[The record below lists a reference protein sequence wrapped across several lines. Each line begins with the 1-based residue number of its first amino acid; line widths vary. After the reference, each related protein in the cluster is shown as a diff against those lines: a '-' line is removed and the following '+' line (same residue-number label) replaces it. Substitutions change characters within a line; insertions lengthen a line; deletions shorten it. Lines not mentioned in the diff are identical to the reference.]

1 METKLKTTFFN
12 TSFKSWI
19 MTLIL
24 SMSMLSCL
32 PAQKK
37 TQCGENEAFNA
48 TKRKCV
54 PVIGASTSNTVFIGS
69 KFPSNSY
76 SISKSAALPQTHTV
90 AVSDVYGYGFTVDW
104 FVHASGSTSTI
115 PQLQGSVTF
124 PFYPSNFGPGT
135 YIIEAIV
142 YDEDGINQLDSTTW
156 NVIVEN
162 LAAPTLTSASP
173 AGGAISY
180 LNTITTTRTH
190 SVVISSP
197 DLEDGNYYIY
207 QDGVLAGQGPFN
219 AATTLVSHNFIPAN
233 LSNGLH
239 TIEVKIFDGNTTTPL
254 FDSYTWLVNII
265 DPVYPVIQPIA
276 AGSVP
281 KLTQTITVVDGVT
294 FSGGPTTTDGGWTNP
309 STVAL
314 ESISPT
320 NSGLC
325 VEFDNVDKLN
335 PMGVPDITVVM
346 SVNGIDFEPD
356 AQRVGTTNVF
366 CASVA
371 NINNAQT
378 YFNLSNP
385 DVAEARTITVKTYAI
400 GTTNLIEA
408 LSWNVAVRPT
418 NIRPVISIDGA
429 LTSPALGCTAT
440 NAVTY
445 TGCTLT
451 QSVNNNRDS
460 NDYDYDDV
468 GLDSTSILASEF
480 AINLDYDPDI
490 QARDHYE
497 VIFQLKPA
505 GSGSWENIDELSVGA
520 QTNSPT
526 SNYTY
531 SDCTYSASD
540 LRGDKLICKLRMDAF
555 NNNGPLPGGAYI
567 LRAYIRDAGPGT
579 GLGGGGTP
587 KESNI
592 ITWDLNVIEN
602 QDTGSISIASFVNT
616 GVSAASQPYF
626 INGEDRTVTEGL
638 TYTESFANSSPSSD
652 IAESI
657 GTEKLTLTINSLVR
671 DTQRD
676 KFSISVSVD
685 NGLLGGQTSLQST
698 TVEDRVD
705 NREWVRA
712 QTTVILPE
720 WIVTGAA
727 SSSINFYVT
736 VQDRP
741 DSYTPVCTTCASD
754 TEILTLT
761 INNTNPAPT
770 FNDGNGAVDLAGF
783 KAFAGQPF
791 TVPFTT
797 ASYMDASVYDGNNI
811 TWKWQVSTD
820 GGTIF
825 NDIPNADSD
834 NQVSPALVWT
844 PNHDIPNAQ
853 DIQLQLCIGDDGFG
867 VPNDVSTCVNAKRWI
882 NLTAYQATSILARSD
897 VDTSS
902 GNELSNWFD
911 DTSNILYTAYT
922 SGTTIYVEKQKF
934 NSVTSAYETVHS
946 ISFPTEDNRADETPV
961 IAEGLSIDGDEGKA
975 LIIAYK
981 VTQAVTNIPQ
991 YRIRRIDITN
1001 EKLNFN
1007 YCGFYNLVNSGS
1019 HTDCINYDNFASEA
1033 LNNANFTASSPRQ
1046 LIVDFTNVPSGSVS
1060 FITNAGVTVSFN
1072 FGASTNLGSN
1082 IVGFC
1087 NPSATCSDA
1096 TLSAIAF
1103 RDAINNSAGV
1113 TASDS
1118 AAIYALSQEIFAEVS
1133 GTTVTITGSNEF
1145 DYYDENSASVA
1156 YVGNVKVIGST
1167 GSKKW
1172 VLPYADAGN
1181 NLKIKIASGL
1191 GLEDDDGLNAT
1202 APSASSL
1209 LLAGT
1214 GTNNREIAQVEL
1226 GASLYIGTVNSIGNM
1241 SLYKIDSGAY
1251 ALQNT
1256 ATNVFTSNSYQSI
1269 ESLSIDAQNVG
1280 GTERV
1285 IASAISLSSGG
1296 ARDLSMAIFNATNL
1310 SVITETQGIDAN
1322 GFEQFVE
1329 NLDRVKVITDPTT
1342 LGSSFVTLT
1351 TTSTSINPNSAYM
1364 IKVNNPSGSF
1374 IFQPYN
1380 YPKLNINDV
1389 VPDSAIAV
1397 SPVVNLT
1404 AIGHLNAPITTA
1416 TGVAPGADDGVLNP
1430 LFFSFHEADTG
1441 DKVRSGFIHTDTTS
1455 ITTNSTAVSGNF
1467 PGFIGNN

>member
-12 TSFKSWI
+12 TSFKTWI

-104 FVHASGSTSTI
+104 YVHASGSTSTI

-239 TIEVKIFDGNTTTPL
+239 TIEVKIFDGTTSDQL
-254 FDSYTWLVNII
+254 FDAFTWLVNII
-265 DPVYPVIQPIA
+265 DPDYPVIQPI
-276 AGSVP
+276 GTDTIP
-281 KLTQTITVVDGVT
+281 KLTQTITVVDGVS
-294 FSGGPTTTDGGWTNP
+294 FSAGGWSNP
-309 STVAL
+309 AGVNLATL
-314 ESISPT
+314 SPV
-320 NSGLC
+320 NRGLC
-325 VEFDNVDKLN
+325 VEFDNADKLI
-335 PMGVPDITVVM
+335 PLGVADITVVM

-356 AQRVGTTNVF
+356 APREGSTNKF
-366 CASVA
+366 CATST

-385 DVAEARTITVKTYAI
+385 DVAEARTITVKTYAV
-400 GTTNLIEA
+400 GTTDLIEA

-418 NIRPVISIDGA
+418 NIRPVISINGA
-429 LTSPALGCTAT
+429 NTSALLGCSAT

-460 NDYDYDDV
+460 NDYDYIDAE
-468 GLDSTSILASEF
+468 DSAAIAASNF
-480 AINLDYDPDI
+480 AINIDYDPDI
-490 QARDHYE
+490 QAETDYE
-497 VIFQLKPA
+497 VVFQVKPA

-531 SDCTYSASD
+531 SDCTYTDTDTSGSVSSSS
-540 LRGDKLICKLRMDAF
+540 KLICALRMDAF
-555 NNNGPLPGGAYI
+555 NNSGPLPSGNYT
-567 LRAYIRDAGPGT
+567 LRAYIRDANNGVGS
-579 GLGGGGTP
+579 GTP

-592 ITWDLNVIEN
+592 VSWALTVLEN
-602 QDTGSISIASFVNT
+602 QDTSSISIASFIT
-616 GVSAASQPYF
+616 AGASATQNF
-626 INGEDRTVTEGL
+626 FVNGEDLGATTL
-638 TYTESFANSSPSSD
+638 TDSFANSSA
-652 IAESI
+652 IAVSGQSVGVERNS
-657 GTEKLTLTINSLVR
+657 LTINSLVR

-676 KFSISVSVD
+676 EFSISVSVE
-685 NGLLGGQTSLQST
+685 NGLLGGLTALQSSSIINRI
-698 TVEDRVD
+698 DS
-705 NREWVRA
+705 REWVRV
-712 QTTVILPE
+712 QTTVTLPE
-720 WIVTGAA
+720 WVVAGAA
-727 SSSINFYVT
+727 SLTRNFHIT

-741 DSYTPVCTTCASD
+741 ESYTPVCTTCASD

-761 INNTNPAPT
+761 ITNTNPVPSFTDPA
-770 FNDGNGAVDLAGF
+770 GAADVSLSGF

-791 TVPFTT
+791 SVPFVSTGYQDLST
-797 ASYMDASVYDGNNI
+797 YDGNNV
-811 TWKWQVSTD
+811 TWKWQIRTTSPLAIPSGAFT
-820 GGTIF
+820 
-825 NDIPNADSD
+825 DIPNADSD
-834 NQVSPALVWT
+834 NQSTPALTWT
-844 PNHDIPNAQ
+844 PNHDIANGSN
-853 DIQLQLCIGDDGFG
+853 IELRLCIGDDGFG
-867 VPNDVSTCVNAKRWI
+867 NEVSTCANFKTWTG
-882 NLTAYQATSILARSD
+882 LTAYQATSKLSRSE
-897 VDTSS
+897 VNTSS
-902 GNELSNWFD
+902 GNELANWFD
-911 DTSNILYTAYT
+911 ESSRSLYTAYT

-934 NSVTSAYETVHS
+934 NITTQAFENVHS
-946 ISFPTEDNRADETPV
+946 ISFPTEDISAGDIPV
-961 IAEGLSIDGDEGKA
+961 IAEGLSIDGEDGVA

-981 VTQAVTNIPQ
+981 VNQAVTNIPQ
-991 YRIRRIDITN
+991 FRIRRIDLT
-1001 EKLNFN
+1001 EDRLNFN
-1007 YCGFYNLVNSGS
+1007 YCGFYTPADNGS
-1019 HTDCINYDNFASEA
+1019 HTGCSTEDKFD
-1033 LNNANFTASSPRQ
+1033 ANGLVNTTLSSGSPRQ
-1046 LIVDFTNVPSGSVS
+1046 LSVTFTGASGSALTL
-1060 FITNAGVTVSFN
+1060 ITNSGDIVSFN
-1072 FGASTNLGSN
+1072 YGIASDPTND

-1087 NPSATCSDA
+1087 NGGCGTTADT
-1096 TLSAIAF
+1096 AIALG
-1103 RDAINNSAGV
+1103 DAINNL
-1113 TASDS
+1113 
-1118 AAIYALSQEIFAEVS
+1118 AAITITNSPEIYALSQEISAVVVGS
-1133 GTTVTITGSNEF
+1133 TVTITGANEF
-1145 DYYDENSASVA
+1145 DYYNEPAATAA
-1156 YVGNVKVIGST
+1156 YVGNVKIIGTSD
-1167 GSKKW
+1167 W
-1172 VLPYADAGN
+1172 VLPFADAGN
-1181 NLKIKIASGL
+1181 SLKINMARGSGVNNL
-1191 GLEDDDGLNAT
+1191 AGLNSS
-1202 APSASSL
+1202 PLASTNLIVETGINNQQIVQVVLGSNL
-1209 LLAGT
+1209 FLASV
-1214 GTNNREIAQVEL
+1214 NN
-1226 GASLYIGTVNSIGNM
+1226 IGNM
-1241 SLYKIDSGAY
+1241 DIFKLNSGTFAVDAISVNNAFTLNTHDS
-1251 ALQNT
+1251 
-1256 ATNVFTSNSYQSI
+1256 I
-1269 ESLSIDAQNVG
+1269 KSLSIDVQSVG
-1280 GTERV
+1280 LNLRV
-1285 IASAISLSSGG
+1285 IAAAISKNGG
-1296 ARDLSMAIFNATNL
+1296 GDRDLAMAIFDGLNL
-1310 SVITETQGIDAN
+1310 SS
-1322 GFEQFVE
+1322 FVE
-1329 NLDRVKVITDPTT
+1329 IEKVSADPSFLHFVEDLDQVKVVADPSV

-1351 TTSTSINPNSAYM
+1351 TNTSAAINPSSAYM
-1364 IKVNNPSGSF
+1364 IKVNNISGNTTF
-1374 IFQPYN
+1374 NFQEYN
-1380 YPKLNINDV
+1380 YPKLNIDDV
-1389 VPDSAIAV
+1389 VIPSAIAV
-1397 SPVVNLT
+1397 SPIINLA
-1404 AIGHLNAPITTA
+1404 AIGHLTAPVA
-1416 TGVAPGADDGVLNP
+1416 TNILLAPAEDGVINP